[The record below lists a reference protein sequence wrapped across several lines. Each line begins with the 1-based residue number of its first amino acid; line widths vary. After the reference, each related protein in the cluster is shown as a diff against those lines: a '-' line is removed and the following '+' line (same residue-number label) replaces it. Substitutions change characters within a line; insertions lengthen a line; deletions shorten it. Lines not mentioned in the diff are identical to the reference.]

1 MVRKPDLANESAVGR
16 PILPIPTTQTR
27 SEREFNGF
35 FTSSRLF
42 ILGFKLDIDI
52 TNTDIFEPILTYYNF
67 VMIAIRPK
75 F

>member
-1 MVRKPDLANESAVGR
+1 MRVQLEDQFYLYQQHKPEVFLNLM
-16 PILPIPTTQTR
+16 I
-27 SEREFNGF
+27 F

-42 ILGFKLDIDI
+42 ILSFEPDIDI